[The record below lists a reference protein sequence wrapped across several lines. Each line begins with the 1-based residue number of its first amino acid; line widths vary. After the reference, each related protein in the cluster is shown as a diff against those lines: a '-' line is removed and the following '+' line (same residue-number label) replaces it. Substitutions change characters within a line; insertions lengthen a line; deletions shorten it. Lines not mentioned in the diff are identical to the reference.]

1 LIGSFFAGNIMKA
14 SEVRDLSEKERQ
26 EKVDDLQQ
34 EFFNLKFQLATGKI
48 ENPGRLRLMRRDI
61 ARIKTIQ
68 KEIAAKDNGGEDA
81 KKEETKA

>member
-1 LIGSFFAGNIMKA
+1 MKA
-14 SEVRDLSEKERQ
+14 SEIRDLSDKERQ

-68 KEIAAKDNGGEDA
+68 SELAAAEGDS
-81 KKEETKA
+81 EEESKA

>member
-1 LIGSFFAGNIMKA
+1 MKA

-26 EKVDDLQQ
+26 EKIDDLQQ

-68 KEIAAKDNGGEDA
+68 KEIAAKGKNQ
-81 KKEETKA
+81 EESKA

>member
-1 LIGSFFAGNIMKA
+1 MKA
-14 SEVRDLSEKERQ
+14 SEIRDLSDKERQ

-68 KEIAAKDNGGEDA
+68 GELAAAKGDSGE
-81 KKEETKA
+81 ESKA

>member
-1 LIGSFFAGNIMKA
+1 MKA
-14 SEVRDLSEKERQ
+14 SEVRDLSDKERQ
-26 EKVDDLQQ
+26 EKIDDLQQ

-68 KEIAAKDNGGEDA
+68 KELAAKNADGDESKQEESKPDGE
-81 KKEETKA
+81 

>member
-1 LIGSFFAGNIMKA
+1 MKA
-14 SEVRDLSEKERQ
+14 SEIRELSDKERQ
-26 EKVDDLQQ
+26 EKIDDLQQ

-68 KEIAAKDNGGEDA
+68 NELAAKAGSGEEST
-81 KKEETKA
+81 KEKPEA

>member
-1 LIGSFFAGNIMKA
+1 MKA
-14 SEVRDLSEKERQ
+14 SEVRDLSEKERR
-26 EKVDDLQQ
+26 EKIDDLRQ

-68 KEIAAKDNGGEDA
+68 KELVAKGE
-81 KKEETKA
+81 KQEESKA

>member
-1 LIGSFFAGNIMKA
+1 MKA
-14 SEVRDLSEKERQ
+14 TEVRDLSEKERQ
-26 EKVDDLQQ
+26 EKVSDLQQ

-68 KEIAAKDNGGEDA
+68 KEIADKGSS
-81 KKEETKA
+81 EEELKT

>member
-1 LIGSFFAGNIMKA
+1 MKA

-68 KEIAAKDNGGEDA
+68 KEIAVKGSSE
-81 KKEETKA
+81 EETKT

>member
-1 LIGSFFAGNIMKA
+1 MKA
-14 SEVRDLSEKERQ
+14 SEVRELSDKERQ
-26 EKVDDLQQ
+26 EKIDDLQQ

-68 KEIAAKDNGGEDA
+68 KELAAKAESGEDLA
-81 KKEETKA
+81 KEESKA

>member
-1 LIGSFFAGNIMKA
+1 MKA
-14 SEVRDLSEKERQ
+14 SEVRDLSEKERR

-68 KEIAAKDNGGEDA
+68 KEIAAKGAGEEET
-81 KKEETKA
+81 KKEESKT

>member
-1 LIGSFFAGNIMKA
+1 MKA
-14 SEVRDLSEKERQ
+14 SEVRDLSDKERQ
-26 EKVDDLQQ
+26 EKIDDLQQ

-68 KEIAAKDNGGEDA
+68 KQIVAKGGSEADS
-81 KKEETKA
+81 KPEGE

>member
-1 LIGSFFAGNIMKA
+1 MKA

-68 KEIAAKDNGGEDA
+68 KEIAVKGSSE
-81 KKEETKA
+81 EETKA

>member
-1 LIGSFFAGNIMKA
+1 MKA
-14 SEVRDLSEKERQ
+14 SEIRDLSEKERQ

-34 EFFNLKFQLATGKI
+34 ESFNLKFQLATGKI

-68 KEIAAKDNGGEDA
+68 QELAAKGDGE
-81 KKEETKA
+81 ENPKA

>member
-1 LIGSFFAGNIMKA
+1 MKA

-34 EFFNLKFQLATGKI
+34 EFFNLKFQLAMGKI
-48 ENPGRLRLMRRDI
+48 ENPGRLKLMRRDI

-68 KEIAAKDNGGEDA
+68 KEIAVKGSSE
-81 KKEETKA
+81 EETKA

>member
-1 LIGSFFAGNIMKA
+1 MKA
-14 SEVRDLSEKERQ
+14 SDVRELSEKERQ
-26 EKVDDLQQ
+26 EKVNDLQQ

-68 KEIAAKDNGGEDA
+68 KEIAEKGAGGDET

>member
-1 LIGSFFAGNIMKA
+1 MKA

-68 KEIAAKDNGGEDA
+68 KEIAAKGSS
-81 KKEETKA
+81 EEESKT